1 MIGVSA
7 MSVAG
12 HRRNRLVVGVDL
24 GGTWVRVLALAE
36 SGRDSRVTARAP
48 HARDAAPFLQRLWQQ
63 RGWRGRVASVVVAAR
78 GVWTARERAT
88 VRARLRGLGRRVHV
102 ISDAEAA
109 WMGALEGGAGVL
121 ILAGTGSIV
130 LARTARG
137 RWARAGGLGPLFGDE
152 GSAFWLGREWLRASG
167 RDARTLRKLATS
179 PDPVARIAAH
189 APAVVARA
197 RRGDRT
203 ALRVVRAAQDHL
215 AGLAAGV
222 AADLKLRPPVP
233 VGGAGSVM
241 RDPWFRAGV
250 QRALA
255 RHGVRA
261 RWQAQTVEPVVAAAR
276 LAARLIGLTWGPR
289 RASGPPVRGV
299 RV

>member
-1 MIGVSA
+1 

-12 HRRNRLVVGVDL
+12 QRRHRLVVGVDL
-24 GGTWVRVLALAE
+24 GGTWVRALAIAE
-36 SGRDSRVTARAP
+36 GGRAARVTTRAP
-48 HARDAAPFLQRLWQQ
+48 HAREVAPFLRRLWRQ
-63 RGWRGRVASVVVAAR
+63 RGWRGRVTSLVVAAR
-78 GVWTARERAT
+78 GVWTAHERAAL
-88 VRARLRGLGRRVHV
+88 RARLRGLAQRVHV

-109 WMGALEGGAGVL
+109 WMGALDDGAGVL

-137 RWARAGGLGPLFGDE
+137 RWARAGGLGPLLGDE

-167 RDARTLRKLATS
+167 RHPRALRALATS

-215 AGLAAGV
+215 AALAATV
-222 AADLKLRPPVP
+222 AAELKLRGPVP
-233 VGGAGSVM
+233 VGAAGSVM
-241 RDPWFRAGV
+241 LDPWFRAGV
-250 QRALA
+250 RRALA

-261 RWQAQTVEPVVAAAR
+261 RWHARALPPVAAAAR
-276 LAARLIGLTWGPR
+276 LAARLSGPTRGGPR
-289 RASGPPVRGV
+289 SVPRPPARGKRA
-299 RV
+299 